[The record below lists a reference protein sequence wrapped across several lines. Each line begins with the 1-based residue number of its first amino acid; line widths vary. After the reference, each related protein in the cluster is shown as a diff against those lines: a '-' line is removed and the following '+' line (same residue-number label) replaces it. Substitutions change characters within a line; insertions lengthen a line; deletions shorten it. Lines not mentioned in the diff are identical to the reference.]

1 MVNALVNQLLFK
13 PPKKHT
19 YEFSHSIIR
28 LTTQTGDEIAAT
40 FIRKKGAHVT
50 ILFSHGNAEDLN
62 TSFHWMRRLSR
73 EINVNTIAY
82 DYPGYGESSGE
93 QGGIETRHTTYLYYA
108 KHYSNL
114 FRSIS

>member
-1 MVNALVNQLLFK
+1 MANVLVNQLLFK
-13 PPKKHT
+13 PPKNHT

-40 FIRKKGAHVT
+40 FVRKKGAHVT

-62 TSFHWMRRLSR
+62 TCFQWLRRLSR
-73 EINVNTIAY
+73 ELNVNMIAY

-93 QGGIETRHTTYLYYA
+93 QDGTET
-108 KHYSNL
+108 
-114 FRSIS
+114 